1 VVRNAPDC
9 NRGRGSGLVAFA
21 GATPKKEIADSDI
34 TSAVSGGLMFEEG
47 VFPNDLD
54 VSTSQGIVT
63 LSGSVNNILAKERSL
78 NMAESIRACVE

>member
-1 VVRNAPDC
+1 VI
-9 NRGRGSGLVAFA
+9 F
-21 GATPKKEIADSDI
+21 

-63 LSGSVNNILAKERSL
+63 LSRVGKQHPRQGEVPEYGR
-78 NMAESIRACVE
+78 EHPGRAWSD